1 MVIISPRKSKDAI
14 GPWPTE
20 KAREI
25 DSWLKNKCPQR
36 LFGGQ
41 AAVEGMVSVLH
52 ACLARGDAATKHEE
66 MALCWAHVALELK
79 ASTASAGDFHKM
91 WVEKV
96 LAGTAG
102 EIKTSAHAAAQA
114 GGAPPET
121 RDAATE
127 MLSPAE
133 AYALDT
139 LRETSEQG
147 SPLDAPPQLKLPQL
161 DLAKADGGG
170 PRSRT
175 EREGRRSA
183 KPTLSARRTQSA
195 RGSGLDSARSRF
207 GDDEPPPQDKAGR
220 KKRPGR
226 QLSRMSMLERQAHCA
241 EKKQEKLD
249 AQRAEKEQR
258 EADELSFAPKLH
270 RRISAPPPPRREA
283 SKQDVLKE
291 KNGEPKK
298 KRPAALRKKR
308 SSKSN
313 AASAPSREPSPAAGE
328 DAKPRLSPRTG
339 LARRRRSSA
348 PPPDENAAPVEAA
361 RAEEPAPGGEPAAEP
376 SPEKPP
382 SPEEPAP
389 EPEPEK
395 PATPP
400 KPTCEFDRVDDGRA
414 YVRLRKPGDID
425 PRNIFRKRA
434 GKLGHDGATLSVGRD
449 DKGREHVLQ
458 VILDADRYTPE
469 QAHAYL
475 LQHHHADYLRP
486 IAIDS
491 RLPPSASRPP
501 SPPPLRR
508 IP

>member
-102 EIKTSAHAAAQA
+102 ELKTSAHAAAQA

-139 LRETSEQG
+139 LREASEQG
-147 SPLDAPPQLKLPQL
+147 SPLAAPPQLKLPQL

-170 PRSRT
+170 PGAARSARAGGARSR
-175 EREGRRSA
+175 R
-183 KPTLSARRTQSA
+183 SARRTQSA
-195 RGSGLDSARSRF
+195 G
-207 GDDEPPPQDKAGR
+207 Q
-220 KKRPGR
+220 RPR
-226 QLSRMSMLERQAHCA
+226 LRESAHCA
-241 EKKQEKLD
+241 EKKREKLD

-313 AASAPSREPSPAAGE
+313 AARAPSREPSPAAGD

-348 PPPDENAAPVEAA
+348 PPPDENAAPAEAA
-361 RAEEPAPGGEPAAEP
+361 RADEPRRASPPRSRRREAAVAGGARAGAVAGKARDAA
-376 SPEKPP
+376 
-382 SPEEPAP
+382 A
-389 EPEPEK
+389 
-395 PATPP
+395 A
-400 KPTCEFDRVDDGRA
+400 DVRVRPRRRRA
-414 YVRLRKPGDID
+414 RLRAPAQARRHR
-425 PRNIFRKRA
+425 PLNIFRKRA

-475 LQHHHADYLRP
+475 LQHHHADYLAKRERGGDC
-486 IAIDS
+486 AV
-491 RLPPSASRPP
+491 AGA
-501 SPPPLRR
+501 
-508 IP
+508 

>member
-121 RDAATE
+121 RDAASQ

-283 SKQDVLKE
+283 SKQDVL
-291 KNGEPKK
+291 
-298 KRPAALRKKR
+298 RC
-308 SSKSN
+308 
-313 AASAPSREPSPAAGE
+313 
-328 DAKPRLSPRTG
+328 
-339 LARRRRSSA
+339 LA
-348 PPPDENAAPVEAA
+348 D
-361 RAEEPAPGGEPAAEP
+361 GG
-376 SPEKPP
+376 
-382 SPEEPAP
+382 
-389 EPEPEK
+389 
-395 PATPP
+395 
-400 KPTCEFDRVDDGRA
+400 
-414 YVRLRKPGDID
+414 
-425 PRNIFRKRA
+425 
-434 GKLGHDGATLSVGRD
+434 
-449 DKGREHVLQ
+449 
-458 VILDADRYTPE
+458 
-469 QAHAYL
+469 
-475 LQHHHADYLRP
+475 
-486 IAIDS
+486 
-491 RLPPSASRPP
+491 
-501 SPPPLRR
+501 
-508 IP
+508 

>member
-139 LRETSEQG
+139 LREAASRAAR
-147 SPLDAPPQLKLPQL
+147 SPRAAAQAPQL

-170 PRSRT
+170 WSRT

-195 RGSGLDSARSRF
+195 GSGLDSAES
-207 GDDEPPPQDKAGR
+207 
-220 KKRPGR
+220 
-226 QLSRMSMLERQAHCA
+226 AHCA
-241 EKKQEKLD
+241 EKKREKLD

-258 EADELSFAPKLH
+258 EAQGSKKRAKFPTSKAPFSADFHSFRLIFGRAIISRNGEADELSFAPKLH
-270 RRISAPPPPRREA
+270 RRISAPPPPPRREA

-313 AASAPSREPSPAAGE
+313 AARAPSREPSPAAGE

-348 PPPDENAAPVEAA
+348 PPPDENAAPAEAA
-361 RAEEPAPGGEPAAEP
+361 RGQRPRRARRGA
-376 SPEKPP
+376 
-382 SPEEPAP
+382 
-389 EPEPEK
+389 
-395 PATPP
+395 
-400 KPTCEFDRVDDGRA
+400 PTCEFDRVDDGRA

-425 PRNIFRKRA
+425 QRHIFRKRA

-475 LQHHHADYLRP
+475 LQHHHADYLAKRESGGDC
-486 IAIDS
+486 AV
-491 RLPPSASRPP
+491 AGA
-501 SPPPLRR
+501 
-508 IP
+508 